1 MSKLPNVL
9 AMLTHPADVVA
20 AIELAAGQGV

>member
-9 AMLTHPADVVA
+9 AMLTHPADVVEP
-20 AIELAAGQGV
+20 IELVAGQGA